1 MGLFKYL
8 KKRNFDETDEPQG
21 KKSKTKPTL
30 KFCVQEHHAS
40 HHHFDFRLEVDGVLV
55 SWAVPKGPPKD
66 STEKRLAIH
75 VEDHPFDYL
84 TFEGTIPKGNYGAGT
99 VKLWDIGVYE
109 AEGAITD
116 AESEKLMRQGLKKG
130 HIDFV
135 LHGKQLSGSYS
146 LVRMQGKEDDNQWLF
161 LKKKV

>member
-8 KKRNFDETDEPQG
+8 KKRNFDKTTEPEG
-21 KKSKTKPTL
+21 KNKPANPTL

-40 HHHFDFRLEVDGVLV
+40 HHHFDFRLEVDGVLK

-99 VKLWDIGVYE
+99 VTLWDIGVYE
-109 AEGAITD
+109 AEGATT
-116 AESEKLMRQGLKKG
+116 AAGTQTLMKKGLKNG

-135 LHGKQLSGSYS
+135 LHGKQLCGSYS
-146 LVRMQGKEDDNQWLF
+146 LVRMHNTEGDNQWLF
-161 LKKKV
+161 LKKKF